1 MVLAVTCVAAV
12 HEFPGWNST
21 VLSAQCTLD
30 SGVFIVKTNAMC
42 RLGHGRYMFTEVL
55 SVTWPLTLCVMVKM
69 SIGVVS

>member
-12 HEFPGWNST
+12 HEFHC
-21 VLSAQCTLD
+21 AQCTLD

-55 SVTWPLTLCVMVKM
+55 SVTWPLTLCVMVK
-69 SIGVVS
+69 